1 LLYQISDHYSILQFK
16 RYSFLKIR
24 IFVQM
29 EPIILIIS
37 AVFFFTWLIFF
48 IIKPKSNHSLVLEE
62 LNQLKTDEEKLKIAL
77 AIAEQRIKSAE
88 IEKENITNL
97 LKEEKQDTE
106 FKLLGRINRL
116 EEERTEILEE
126 LNKQKQENASIAAT
140 FDAQQQKL
148 QEQKTYVEELQIRFK
163 TEFENV
169 ANQVLREKT
178 KEFTETNRTNLD
190 ILLNPLKENIK
201 AFEQKVE
208 NSYKAESAERFT
220 LKGTIDELIKQTK
233 LIQDD
238 ANNLTKALK
247 GDNKKQGNW
256 GEMVLDKLLEGSGL
270 IEGINFTRQTGIIL
284 EDGSRFLPDVIL
296 NLPDEKHIVIDSKV
310 SLVAYERLVNA
321 DEEAERALFI
331 KQHVGSIKSHI
342 AGLSAKNYQD
352 LYKINSPEF
361 VLLFVPIESSFS
373 IAIQYDQELFDFAW
387 NKKVVIVT
395 PSTLLA
401 TLKTVASIWKQEQQT
416 KNAIDIATKAG
427 QLYDKFVGFIADLQ
441 KIGDGIDKSQK
452 AYTDA
457 MSKLTT
463 GSGNLV
469 NRAETL
475 RKLGAK
481 TTKSIDDRLIEE

>member
-1 LLYQISDHYSILQFK
+1 MIN
-16 RYSFLKIR
+16 
-24 IFVQM
+24 FVKM
-29 EPIILIIS
+29 EPFVIIIS
-37 AVFFFTWLIFF
+37 SVFFLCGLLFF
-48 IIKPKSNHSLVLEE
+48 VLKPRSNNSFSTEEFNKLKSENE
-62 LNQLKTDEEKLKIAL
+62 QLKIAI
-77 AIAEQRIKSAE
+77 AIAEQRTKSAE
-88 IEKENITNL
+88 EEKENIINL
-97 LKEEKQDTE
+97 LKEEKQDIE
-106 FKLLGRINRL
+106 FKLLGRINKI
-116 EEERTEILEE
+116 EEERAELLSE
-126 LNKQKQENASIAAT
+126 LNKERQEKSSREAL
-140 FDAQQQKL
+140 FEAQRQKL
-148 QEQKTYVEELQIRFK
+148 QEQRQYVEELQIRFK
-163 TEFENV
+163 AEFENV
-169 ANQVLREKT
+169 ANQVLKEKT

-190 ILLNPLKENIK
+190 VLLNPLKENIK

-208 NSYKAESAERFT
+208 NSYKVESAERFT

-321 DEEAERALFI
+321 EEETEREILI
-331 KQHVGSIKSHI
+331 KQHIGSIKSHI
-342 AGLSAKNYQD
+342 SGLSSKNYQD

-361 VLLFVPIESSFS
+361 VLLFIPIESSFS

-427 QLYDKFVGFIADLQ
+427 QLYDKFVGFVTDLQ
-441 KIGDGIDKSQK
+441 KVGDSIAKSNK
-452 AYTDA
+452 AYADA
-457 MSKLTT
+457 MNKLTI

-481 TTKSIDDRLIEE
+481 TTKSIDERLIEE

>member
-1 LLYQISDHYSILQFK
+1 MDFIIIITASVL
-16 RYSFLKIR
+16 FLA
-24 IFVQM
+24 
-29 EPIILIIS
+29 
-37 AVFFFTWLIFF
+37 AVLFF
-48 IIKPKSNHSLVLEE
+48 IARPKAHHSVGAEE
-62 LNQLKTDEEKLKIAL
+62 LEKLKTDNEELKIAL
-77 AIAEQRIKSAE
+77 AIAQQRTKSAE
-88 IEKENITNL
+88 EEKGHITTL

-126 LNKQKQENASIAAT
+126 LNKQKQENASGAAT
-140 FDAQQQKL
+140 FNAQQQKL
-148 QEQKTYVEELQIRFK
+148 QEQRIYVEELQVRFK

-208 NSYKAESAERFT
+208 NSYKVESAERFT

-321 DEEAERALFI
+321 DEEAEKEILI

-342 AGLSAKNYQD
+342 AGLSSKNYHD

-361 VLLFVPIESSFS
+361 VLLFIPIESSFA

-441 KIGDGIDKSQK
+441 KVGDGLDKSQK
-452 AYTDA
+452 AYADA
-457 MSKLTT
+457 MNKLTT

-469 NRAETL
+469 NRVETL
-475 RKLGAK
+475 KKLGAK
-481 TTKSIDDRLIEE
+481 ATKNIDDRLIEE

>member
-1 LLYQISDHYSILQFK
+1 MELIIIIISSVLFLASIL
-16 RYSFLKIR
+16 
-24 IFVQM
+24 
-29 EPIILIIS
+29 
-37 AVFFFTWLIFF
+37 FF
-48 IIKPKSNHSLVLEE
+48 IAKPKTNQSFSIDE
-62 LNQLKTDEEKLKIAL
+62 LNQLKADNEQLRISL
-77 AIAEQRIKSAE
+77 AIAEQRIRSAE
-88 IEKENITNL
+88 EEKEYISNL
-97 LKEEKQDTE
+97 LREEKQDTE
-106 FKLLGRINRL
+106 FKLLGRINKL
-116 EEERTEILEE
+116 EEEKAE
-126 LNKQKQENASIAAT
+126 LSAELGLQKQQNSSQEAT
-140 FDAQQQKL
+140 FEAQQQKL
-148 QEQKTYVEELQIRFK
+148 QEQKIYVEELQTRFK

-169 ANQVLREKT
+169 ANKVLQEKT
-178 KEFTETNRTNLD
+178 KEFTETNRSNLD
-190 ILLNPLKENIK
+190 LLLNPLKENIK

-208 NSYKAESAERFT
+208 SSYKIESAERFT

-270 IEGINFTRQTGIIL
+270 IEGLNFTKQTGIIL
-284 EDGSRFLPDVIL
+284 EDGGRFLPDVIL
-296 NLPDEKHIVIDSKV
+296 NLPDDKHIVIDSKV

-321 DEEAERALFI
+321 EEEADKEVFI
-331 KQHVGSIKSHI
+331 KQHIGSIKSHI
-342 AGLSAKNYQD
+342 NGLSAKNYHD

-361 VLLFVPIESSFS
+361 VLLFIPIESSFS

-416 KNAIDIATKAG
+416 RNAIDIATKAG
-427 QLYDKFVGFIADLQ
+427 QLYDKFVGFITDLQ
-441 KIGDGIDKSQK
+441 KVGDTIEKSQK
-452 AYTDA
+452 SYSDA
-457 MSKLTT
+457 MNKLTS

-469 NRAETL
+469 NRAEAL

-481 TTKSIDDRLIEE
+481 TTKSIDERLLDE

>member
-1 LLYQISDHYSILQFK
+1 
-16 RYSFLKIR
+16 
-24 IFVQM
+24 M
-29 EPIILIIS
+29 ELIIIIIS
-37 AVFFFTWLIFF
+37 SVLFLASVLFF
-48 IIKPKSNHSLVLEE
+48 ITKPKSNHSFSVDELNKLKADNEE
-62 LNQLKTDEEKLKIAL
+62 LRIAL
-77 AIAEQRIKSAE
+77 AIAEQRIKSADE
-88 IEKENITNL
+88 EKEYISNL

-106 FKLLGRINRL
+106 FKLLGRINKL
-116 EEERTEILEE
+116 EEEKAE
-126 LNKQKQENASIAAT
+126 LSSELSLQKQENSSQQAT
-140 FDAQQQKL
+140 FKAQQQKL
-148 QEQKTYVEELQIRFK
+148 IEQKNYVEELQIRFK

-169 ANQVLREKT
+169 ANKVLHEKT
-178 KEFTETNRTNLD
+178 KEFTETNRSNLD
-190 ILLNPLKENIK
+190 LLLNPLKENIK

-208 NSYKAESAERFT
+208 SSYKIESAERFT

-284 EDGSRFLPDVIL
+284 EDGGRFLPDVIL

-321 DEEAERALFI
+321 DEEADKEVFI
-331 KQHVGSIKSHI
+331 KQHIGSIKSHI
-342 AGLSAKNYQD
+342 NGLSSKNYHD

-361 VLLFVPIESSFS
+361 VLLFIPIESSFS

-441 KIGDGIDKSQK
+441 KVGDTIDKSQK
-452 AYTDA
+452 SYADA
-457 MSKLTT
+457 MNKLTT

-469 NRAETL
+469 NRAEAL

-481 TTKSIDDRLIEE
+481 TTKSIDDRLIKE